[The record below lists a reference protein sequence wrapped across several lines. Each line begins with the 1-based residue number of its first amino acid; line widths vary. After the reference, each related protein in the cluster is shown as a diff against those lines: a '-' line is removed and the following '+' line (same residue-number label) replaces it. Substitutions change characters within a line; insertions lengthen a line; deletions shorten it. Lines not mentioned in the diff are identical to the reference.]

1 MIIYLYKLFIYHY
14 LISKLNIMK
23 RIKIFQCLV
32 ILSLFVFACSSKET
46 PSLAAKKITSYLQN
60 KEYEKYLDCMDS
72 YEKLGTKEQLVTILK
87 QSMEMKKGLKKVDIL
102 SESLKNDGKSA
113 VVKLKYTYGD
123 GSIEETSLNFKE
135 VKDQWK
141 AIAE

>member
-1 MIIYLYKLFIYHY
+1 
-14 LISKLNIMK
+14 MK
-23 RIKIFQCLV
+23 RIKISQCLV
-32 ILSLFVFACSSKET
+32 ILSLIVFACASEET
-46 PSLAAKKITSYLQN
+46 PTMAAKKITGYLQDM
-60 KEYEKYLDCMDS
+60 EYGKYLDCMDS
-72 YEKLGTKEQLVTILK
+72 YEKLGSKEQLITILK

-123 GSIEETSLNFKE
+123 GSSEETSMNFKE
-135 VKDQWK
+135 VKDQWR